1 MPAKNQTDRSANPQA
16 FGLFLSLSFRDE
28 RACNAKAALVR
39 ATKFQEIPTTRR
51 RVWQTKAS
59 KRRAFEAAFF
69 TAKPNLNVIS
79 MAMTESKKTDLS
91 GRM

>member
-1 MPAKNQTDRSANPQA
+1 MPAKNQTARSANPQA

-39 ATKFQEIPTTRR
+39 ATKFQEKKP
-51 RVWQTKAS
+51 S
-59 KRRAFEAAFF
+59 KRRAFEAGLF

-91 GRM
+91 GRR